1 MISTAIVICSV
12 DPTILLDLLFCAKTN
27 PPNKATIGEQKIAPQ
42 YQKSKSI
49 SYLHASRRRIHYLLM
64 IDYSQSWITRT
75 QPTWPLMVSNQVDMI
90 HPVGIFFN

>member
-12 DPTILLDLLFCAKTN
+12 DTTILLDLLFCAKTN

-49 SYLHASRRRIHYLLM
+49 SYLHASRRRIHHFTAILRREDPRKSLS
-64 IDYSQSWITRT
+64 YSFPHLQLNKRSA
-75 QPTWPLMVSNQVDMI
+75 
-90 HPVGIFFN
+90 